1 MALAGVALAE
11 TYTWAPQG
19 DSTAWGTASNWQTS
33 AGVPATSIPQ
43 YTNTGTDT
51 YIIGNGYTV
60 SANKHSVGNLGATL
74 IVGDNVTLGGNWA
87 FIFKNVTIGK
97 NFTSTFEGHG
107 IKWGEDE
114 TVSSVSNELNLN
126 SSYSSGNRILSSIGV
141 GSTVNFGTEGR
152 IELISNT
159 GEGNAD
165 AVTGLNGKSLTL
177 KAAFTMGNTTGSGE
191 LQLVTRYLITG
202 PNIWYRDVTGENK
215 VVDYDSSVLTETS
228 GFTLTKYDLAKAADA
243 AWQMN
248 EQTVAVE
255 DLDAGAYRF
264 FATESGG
271 IGIQYW
277 NALPIPE
284 PTTATLGLL
293 ALAGLAVRRRRK

>member
-11 TYTWAPQG
+11 TYTWAPQE

-60 SANKHSVGNLGATL
+60 SAKNHSVGNLGATL

-97 NFTSTFEGHG
+97 NFTSTFEEDG
-107 IKWGEDE
+107 IKWGVDNGTSEAP
-114 TVSSVSNELNLN
+114 NELNLN

-159 GEGNAD
+159 EQGN

-177 KAAFTMGNTTGSGE
+177 KASFTMGDTTGSGE

-202 PNIWYRDVTGENK
+202 PNIWYRDVINENK
-215 VVDYDSSVLTETS
+215 VVDYVSSVLTETS

-248 EQTVAVE
+248 KQTVAVE
-255 DLDAGAYRF
+255 NLDAGAYRF

-284 PTTATLGLL
+284 PTTATLSLL
-293 ALAGLAVRRRRK
+293 ALAGLAARRRRK